1 MPKQICEKCGTPLQ
15 MDIKTLNEEDW
26 FCPKCNDWRITEP
39 LGPLIDSRKKMEP
52 IMLDFLIKEGV
63 IQEREHISFEWTNIT
78 SRTIEVDIEV
88 LMTAI
93 LEQAKAISE
102 LNDEKL
108 SLLND
113 IISDLE
119 TAKLHE
125 ESYLDDLIKTYKKIK
140 EEL

>member
-1 MPKQICEKCGTPLQ
+1 MPTKEQHT
-15 MDIKTLNEEDW
+15 
-26 FCPKCNDWRITEP
+26 
-39 LGPLIDSRKKMEP
+39 MEP
-52 IMLDFLIKEGV
+52 IILDFLIKEGI
-63 IQEREHISFEWTNIT
+63 IQKREEISFEWKNIT
-78 SRTIEVDIEV
+78 NRTIEVDIEV

-113 IISDLE
+113 IIYDLE
-119 TAKLHE
+119 NAKLHE
-125 ESYLDDLIKTYKKIK
+125 ESYLDDLIKAYKKIK